1 MLTNVVQKK
10 FETLQGDCLLAA
22 ALMIYLGQF
31 THQYREE
38 YVNRWFHWIRH
49 KSSIKISE
57 YFDFIKLFGD
67 KMQIQKWVLNKLP
80 SDTFSISNALMI
92 EMTTQ
97 IQSIIIDPQYQANI
111 WLKQNSRDDDSLLTI
126 TFHNPK
132 FLQLISAS
140 IKFGK
145 KTLCENAGEN
155 IDKALYPLFNKSML
169 RTDGKS
175 RFINLQGASEEIDS
189 NFKLYVTTE
198 YQNPMF

>member
-1 MLTNVVQKK
+1 VLTNVVQKK

-92 EMTTQ
+92 EMATQ
-97 IQSIIIDPQYQANI
+97 IQSIIIDP
-111 WLKQNSRDDDSLLTI
+111 
-126 TFHNPK
+126 
-132 FLQLISAS
+132 
-140 IKFGK
+140 
-145 KTLCENAGEN
+145 
-155 IDKALYPLFNKSML
+155 
-169 RTDGKS
+169 
-175 RFINLQGASEEIDS
+175 
-189 NFKLYVTTE
+189 
-198 YQNPMF
+198 